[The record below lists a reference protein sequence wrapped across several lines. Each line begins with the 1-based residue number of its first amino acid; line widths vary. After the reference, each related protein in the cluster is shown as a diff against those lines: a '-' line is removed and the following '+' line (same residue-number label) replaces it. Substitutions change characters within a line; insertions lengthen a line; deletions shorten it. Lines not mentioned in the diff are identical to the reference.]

1 MRKNAV
7 LRMLPEAARPCADGR
22 IRSVDDERGDVLMS
36 VMFLP
41 LRLIPVPVQC
51 VVLSTVLDLFF
62 SRDKSLAPALEGLE
76 GRVFRIHV
84 RDTHAVLFMG
94 FRRGHV
100 WVHPNHE
107 GSTDVEIDATTAA
120 FARLCFAHEDPD
132 ELVFEQVLK
141 LSGDSEAMLR
151 FKKLLA
157 QADLDW
163 ERELRSAFGD
173 FFGRRVASAA
183 HALVAAEK
191 KVTEGAQQLLGEKLS
206 AMQMPNGERMQAWQ
220 AGVEDLH
227 RRLSRIKARVT
238 RLEHRSGGDPK

>member
-1 MRKNAV
+1 
-7 LRMLPEAARPCADGR
+7 
-22 IRSVDDERGDVLMS
+22 MS

-51 VVLSTVLDLFF
+51 VVLSTVLELFF
-62 SRDKSLAPALEGLE
+62 ARDKSLAPALDGLN

-84 RDTHAVLFMG
+84 RDTGGVFFMAFKQG
-94 FRRGHV
+94 RVR
-100 WVHPNHE
+100 VHPGHT
-107 GSTDVEIDATTAA
+107 GSVDVEIDATTAA

-173 FFGRRVASAA
+173 FFGSRVASAA

-191 KVTEGAQQLLGEKLS
+191 RVSEGAQQLLEEKL
-206 AMQMPNGERMQAWQ
+206 AEMEMPDAERTQAWQ

-227 RRLSRIKARVT
+227 RKVSRIKARVT
-238 RLEHRSGGDPK
+238 RMEHRVDTEAADSGKA

>member
-1 MRKNAV
+1 
-7 LRMLPEAARPCADGR
+7 
-22 IRSVDDERGDVLMS
+22 
-36 VMFLP
+36 MFLP

-51 VVLSTVLDLFF
+51 VVLSTVLELFF
-62 SRDKSLAPALEGLE
+62 SRDKLLIPLLEALNGK
-76 GRVFRIHV
+76 VFRIHV
-84 RDTHAVLFMG
+84 RDTNAVIFLG
-94 FRRGHV
+94 FKQGKP
-100 WVHPNHE
+100 WVHPNHQGE
-107 GSTDVEIDATTAA
+107 VDVKLDATTAA

-157 QADLDW
+157 AADLDW

-173 FFGRRVASAA
+173 FFGQRVASAA

-191 KVTEGAQQLLGEKLS
+191 KVAVGAQQLLEEKFKS
-206 AMQMPNGERMQAWQ
+206 MEIPDGERTQAWQ

-227 RRLSRIKARVT
+227 RKISRLKGRVT
-238 RLEHRSGGDPK
+238 KAEHRTGDMKPS

>member
-1 MRKNAV
+1 
-7 LRMLPEAARPCADGR
+7 
-22 IRSVDDERGDVLMS
+22 MS

-51 VVLSTVLDLFF
+51 VVLSTVLGIFF
-62 SRDKSLAPALEGLE
+62 SRDKSLASSLEGLN
-76 GRVFRIHV
+76 GKVFRIHV
-84 RDTHAVLFMG
+84 RDTNAVFYMG
-94 FRRGHV
+94 FKRSQV
-100 WVHPNHE
+100 WVHPQH
-107 GSTDVEIDATTAA
+107 GGDVAVEIDATTAA

-157 QADLDW
+157 EADLDW

-173 FFGRRVASAA
+173 YFGSRVAQAA
-183 HALVAAEK
+183 HALVKAER
-191 KVTEGAQQLLGEKLS
+191 KVSESTHRLLDEKLGEMGVPDS
-206 AMQMPNGERMQAWQ
+206 ERIQAWQ

-227 RRLSRIKARVT
+227 RKISRVKGRIT
-238 RLEHRSGGDPK
+238 RLEHRLDDEGSGSEASGSEDSKP

>member
-1 MRKNAV
+1 
-7 LRMLPEAARPCADGR
+7 
-22 IRSVDDERGDVLMS
+22 MS

-51 VVLSTVLDLFF
+51 VVLSTVLGLFF
-62 SRDKSLAPALEGLE
+62 ARDKSLAPALEGLN

-84 RDTHAVLFMG
+84 RDTGAVFFMG
-94 FRRGHV
+94 FKRGQV
-100 WVHPNHE
+100 WVHPKHGDN
-107 GSTDVEIDATTAA
+107 GGDDVSVEIDATTAA

-157 QADLDW
+157 EADLDW
-163 ERELRSAFGD
+163 ERELRDAFGD
-173 FFGRRVASAA
+173 YFGSRVAAAA
-183 HALVAAEK
+183 HALVRAERKVAATTRK
-191 KVTEGAQQLLGEKLS
+191 LLDEKL
-206 AMQMPNGERMQAWQ
+206 AGMEVPGGERAQAWQ

-227 RRLSRIKARVT
+227 RKISRVKGRVT
-238 RLEHRSGGDPK
+238 RVEHRLDDSTGEPDKGSGQESGKGGAR

>member
-1 MRKNAV
+1 V
-7 LRMLPEAARPCADGR
+7 
-22 IRSVDDERGDVLMS
+22 S

-51 VVLSTVLDLFF
+51 VVLSTVLGLFF
-62 SRDKSLAPALEGLE
+62 SRDKSLLSALEELE

-84 RDTHAVLFMG
+84 RDTNAVIFLG
-94 FRRGHV
+94 FRHGKP
-100 WVHPNHE
+100 WVHPHHE
-107 GSTDVEIDATTAA
+107 GRVDVEIDATTAA

-141 LSGDSEAMLR
+141 LSGDSGAMLR
-151 FKKLLA
+151 FKRLLA

-163 ERELRSAFGD
+163 ERELRNAFGD

-183 HALVAAEK
+183 HALVATEKRVTVSAHQMLEERLSRMAVPNAER
-191 KVTEGAQQLLGEKLS
+191 AQ
-206 AMQMPNGERMQAWQ
+206 NWQ

-227 RRLSRIKARVT
+227 RKISRVKARVT
-238 RLEHRSGGDPK
+238 RLEHRIGSDTGDSGRA

>member
-1 MRKNAV
+1 
-7 LRMLPEAARPCADGR
+7 
-22 IRSVDDERGDVLMS
+22 
-36 VMFLP
+36 MFLP

-62 SRDKSLAPALEGLE
+62 ARDKSLAPALDGLT

-84 RDTHAVLFMG
+84 RDTGAVFFMG
-94 FRRGHV
+94 FKRGHV
-100 WVHPNHE
+100 WVHPNHD
-107 GSTDVEIDATTAA
+107 GDVSVEIDATTAA

-163 ERELRSAFGD
+163 ERELRDAFGD
-173 FFGRRVASAA
+173 FFGSRVASAA

-191 KVTEGAQQLLGEKLS
+191 KVTANAQKLLGEKLS
-206 AMQMPNGERMQAWQ
+206 GMEMPDAERTQAWQ

-227 RRLSRIKARVT
+227 RKIGRVKARVT
-238 RLEHRSGGDPK
+238 RIEHRINSETADNKPL

>member
-1 MRKNAV
+1 
-7 LRMLPEAARPCADGR
+7 
-22 IRSVDDERGDVLMS
+22 MS

-51 VVLSTVLDLFF
+51 VVLSTVLELFF
-62 SRDKSLAPALEGLE
+62 SRDQSLAPLLEALNGK
-76 GRVFRIHV
+76 VFRIHV
-84 RDTHAVLFMG
+84 SDTGAVIFLG
-94 FRRGHV
+94 FKQGRP
-100 WVHPNHE
+100 WVHPNFD
-107 GSTDVEIDATTAA
+107 GGTNVKLDATTAA

-157 QADLDW
+157 AADLDW

-173 FFGRRVASAA
+173 FFGSRVASAA

-191 KVTEGAQQLLGEKLS
+191 KVTAGAQQLLGERLKN
-206 AMQMPNGERMQAWQ
+206 MDMPGGERTQAWQ

-227 RRLSRIKARVT
+227 RKISRLKGRITKA
-238 RLEHRSGGDPK
+238 EHRAEDRDLT